1 MGACQRLRGK
11 DIYPTASMKVDN
23 NVNVVNGTAVINGNL
38 NGVTNDNLN
47 DLTTREWRVNAS
59 VVAKNTFNPIR
70 NILETMNITP
80 CPSKKMISLSIGD
93 PTVFK
98 NLNPATEIVEAMHK
112 SLDSGLNN
120 GYGPST
126 GFLESRQAVAEHVSV
141 PGGQVTA
148 DDVILCSGC
157 SCALDIA
164 ISTMA
169 DEGQN
174 ILVPR
179 PGFPLY
185 TTLSAGLGIETR
197 EYNLLPNQ
205 DWEVD
210 LLHMES
216 LIDENTAAII
226 VNSPSNPCGSVFSV
240 AHMKQILS
248 IAEQYKVPIIA
259 DEICDNFVFPGQ
271 TYVPI
276 ASLTTTVPVLS
287 CGGLTKRFLV
297 PGWRMGWIVIYD
309 RNHVF
314 DQEVRKG
321 PLCMSQRIIGSNTLV
336 QGALPTIL
344 KSTPQSFFDNT
355 ISCVKKNAE
364 LAFKRLRSVPGLM
377 PVMPQGA
384 MYMMVRVDM
393 TRFPGITSDLQ
404 FVERLVS
411 EESVFCLPGRCFNY
425 PNYIRIVLTVPKPLL
440 EEACDRIQEFCS
452 THLVCP
458 PPSRLVNLLVEN
470 QSLYATYGKRY
481 GQFVDNPHVDNWHST
496 WQLAVTLAKVMN
508 MQSDTEEE
516 KDSPESIRKN
526 SIIARYPG
534 LQQRKP
540 SLASR
545 NT

>member
-1 MGACQRLRGK
+1 
-11 DIYPTASMKVDN
+11 MKVEN
-23 NVNVVNGTAVINGNL
+23 NLNKVNGSTVKNGNL
-38 NGVTNDNLN
+38 NGAHTLD
-47 DLTTREWRVNAS
+47 WKVNAS

-70 NILETMNITP
+70 NILETMTITP

-98 NLNPATEIVEAMHK
+98 NLNPAVEVVEAMHK
-112 SLDSGLNN
+112 SLDSGIHN

-126 GFLESRQAVAEHVSV
+126 GFIESRQAVAEHVSV
-141 PGGQVTA
+141 PGGEVTA

-164 ISTMA
+164 ISTLA

-185 TTLSAGLGIETR
+185 TTLSAGLGIQTR

-210 LLHMES
+210 LDHMES

-226 VNSPSNPCGSVFSV
+226 VNSPSNPCGSVFSI
-240 AHMKQILS
+240 AHLKEILA
-248 IAEQYKVPIIA
+248 IAEAYKVPIIA
-259 DEICDNFVFPGQ
+259 DEIYDNFVFPGQ

-314 DQEVRKG
+314 DNEVRKG
-321 PLCMSQRIIGSNTLV
+321 LMCMSQRIIGSNTLV

-344 KSTPQSFFDNT
+344 KSTPKSFFDHT
-355 ISCVKKNAE
+355 ISVIKKNAD
-364 LAFKRLRSVPGLM
+364 LAFRKLRNVPGLM

-425 PNYIRIVLTVPKPLL
+425 PNYIRIVLTVPGPLL
-440 EEACDRIQEFCS
+440 EEACDRIMEFCS

-458 PPSRLVNLLVEN
+458 PPSRLVGLLVEN
-470 QSLYATYGKRY
+470 RSLYATYGKRY

-496 WQLAVTLAKVMN
+496 WQLAVTLAEAMN
-508 MQSDTEEE
+508 KQSSLNAEDRE
-516 KDSPESIRKN
+516 SPEFHRK
-526 SIIARYPG
+526 SSMMAKYPG
-534 LQQRKP
+534 MQPRKP
-540 SLASR
+540 SLIATR

>member
-1 MGACQRLRGK
+1 
-11 DIYPTASMKVDN
+11 MKVKNSDN
-23 NVNVVNGTAVINGNL
+23 GVNGTSVIIGNL
-38 NGVTNDNLN
+38 NGNQK
-47 DLTTREWRVNAS
+47 DLTTREWKVNAS

-98 NLNPATEIVEAMHK
+98 NLNPATEIIEAMHK

-141 PGGQVTA
+141 PGGEVTA

-259 DEICDNFVFPGQ
+259 DEIYDNFVFPGQ

-321 PLCMSQRIIGSNTLV
+321 LLCMSQRIIGSNTLV

-355 ISCVKKNAE
+355 ISFVKKNAE
-364 LAFKRLRSVPGLM
+364 IAFKKLRSVPGLM

-425 PNYIRIVLTVPKPLL
+425 PNYIRIVLTVPKSLL
-440 EEACDRIQEFCS
+440 EEACDRINEFCS
-452 THLVCP
+452 THLVCQ

-470 QSLYATYGKRY
+470 KSLYATYGKQY

-496 WQLAVTLAKVMN
+496 WQLAVTLAKAMN
-508 MQSDTEEE
+508 MTNDSDEDQE
-516 KDSPESIRKN
+516 SPEAIRKN
-526 SIIARYPG
+526 SIIAKYPS

-540 SLASR
+540 SLVTASR